1 MPSPT
6 AVTAG
11 TVASLHRCPVK
22 SMMGEEVEGADITER
37 GIAGD
42 RGYALV
48 DNDTGQIVSAKNP
61 RKWASMFECR
71 AEYVEPPPIGQPLPA
86 VRITLPDGTAF
97 RSDDAD
103 ALSLLSQFSGR
114 EVTLKQPEANLAIF
128 EHFWFEYQAPIG
140 RPVENPE
147 GDSLTTLPLGL
158 RAPQTFFDYTP
169 LHLLTTSTLAKLREL
184 YQEGRWEARRFRPNI
199 VIEATDGEGGYV
211 EDSWIGKPLTVGDV
225 VRLEVIDTMVRCVMT
240 TLPQGDLPNDPAI
253 LRTVADHHRVLMP
266 VVGKELPAV
275 GVAVTVTTGGRISRG
290 DSVTVEP
297 AE

>member
-1 MPSPT
+1 
-6 AVTAG
+6 
-11 TVASLHRCPVK
+11 
-22 SMMGEEVEGADITER
+22 MGEELEGAED
-37 GIAGD
+37 
-42 RGYALV
+42 
-48 DNDTGQIVSAKNP
+48 
-61 RKWASMFECR
+61 
-71 AEYVEPPPIGQPLPA
+71 VEPPTIGQPLPP
-86 VRITLPDGTAF
+86 VRITLSDGIAL

-103 ALSLLSQFSGR
+103 ALSLLSQFLGR
-114 EVTLKQPEANLAIF
+114 KVSLKQPEANLAIF
-128 EHFWFEYQAPIG
+128 EHFWFEYQTPIG

-169 LHLLTTSTLAKLREL
+169 LHLLTISTLTKLREL
-184 YQEGRWEARRFRPNI
+184 HPERRWEARRFRPNT
-199 VIEATDGEGGYV
+199 VIKAMDGGGGYV
-211 EDSWIGKPLTVGDV
+211 EDSWIGEPLVGGNV

-297 AE
+297 GK